1 MKYTGWTRRQM
12 IGEIV
17 LRCDVVDVYYVKNAS
32 NEELKRLLISSE
44 PAGTDYEEPDS
55 KTGRF

>member
-1 MKYTGWTRRQM
+1 M